1 MIFRPFRNTIDEC
14 QQTLKSPHPKVRD
27 NAHVLTLIEKPAASV
42 AHVHL
47 YVSLL
52 IIDNFQLYSLN
63 SNCN

>member
-1 MIFRPFRNTIDEC
+1 MPTDPQIP
-14 QQTLKSPHPKVRD
+14 PHPKVRD